1 MEVKFSLSKKLF
13 IGFGLVIGLFIILS
27 TVTFVILT
35 QNDAINRRLSEQ
47 NTPSV
52 NRLVELQNLV
62 SESKLLIKNWVY
74 IDKLS
79 DTPDKKRLEEL
90 HTTLYPNVVSEIRPL
105 IENWNTADRELFNE
119 VNSKVTEELFRDHK
133 HVMTQLNSFD
143 SYNDFLI
150 LMDVEGMVDAGG
162 SIITTTDQVLEQ
174 LEELITNQQNETALA
189 YQQIESSTSFFRIF
203 IIIGGIL
210 VVVFG
215 LVISFYITST
225 IKRSVNT
232 ASEAISKLADGNLMV
247 DFEITGND
255 EIAKLLFDLRAMI
268 GRLRDIVNSIVEGSG
283 EIATASMELNGIA
296 QGILGG
302 ASTQASNAE
311 EVSSSMEEM
320 VANIQQNTENSNN
333 TNKISNKL
341 AVDIEKIG
349 AESEKSMDSIKKISD
364 KINIVND
371 IAFQTN
377 LLALNAAVEAARAG
391 EHGKG
396 FAVVAA
402 EVRKLAERSK
412 VAADEILKLSKESV
426 TNTESSVELIREI
439 IPEIKRT
446 SVLIQEITAGSIEQ
460 NNGAE
465 QINHAI
471 QQLNNVT
478 QQNAANADVLVTSS
492 EKMNSEAEKLKQLIS
507 FFKTEKGTS
516 AFAAKK
522 MVAPVKPNTQARPQ
536 PKPQVKPQPPKNV
549 EVKAKE
555 ETTKPKLKTVPPKQ
569 TPQPSKGKGG
579 VKLNLGGNINPKDD
593 DGYERF

>member
-13 IGFGLVIGLFIILS
+13 IGFGLIIGLFIIS
-27 TVTFVILT
+27 SIVTFVILT
-35 QNDAINRRLSEQ
+35 QNDEINRKLSEQ

-52 NRLVELQNLV
+52 NRLIELQNLV
-62 SESKLLIKNWVY
+62 AESKLLIKNWVY
-74 IDKLS
+74 IDKLP
-79 DTPDKKRLEEL
+79 DTPDKNRLQEL
-90 HTTLYPNVVSEIRPL
+90 HNSLYPGVVSEIRPL
-105 IENWNTADRELFNE
+105 IENWNASDRELFNE
-119 VNSKVTEELFRDHK
+119 VNQKVTETLFRDHK
-133 HVMTQLNSFD
+133 HVMTQLNTFD

-162 SIITTTDQVLEQ
+162 SIITTTDQILDQ
-174 LEELITNQQNETALA
+174 LTELIANQQNEAVIA
-189 YQQIESSTSFFRIF
+189 YEQIESSTSFFRIF
-203 IIIGGIL
+203 IIIGGLLIVL
-210 VVVFG
+210 FG
-215 LVISFYITST
+215 LVISVYITST
-225 IKRSVNT
+225 IKQSINT
-232 ASEAISKLADGNLMV
+232 ASNAISKLANGDLGS
-247 DFEITGND
+247 DFEIKGSD
-255 EIAKLLFDLRAMI
+255 EIAKLLFDLKAMI
-268 GRLRDIVNSIVEGSG
+268 GRLRDTVNSIIDGSS
-283 EIATASMELNGIA
+283 EIASASMELNNIA

-302 ASTQASNAE
+302 ASTQASSAE

-320 VANIQQNTENSNN
+320 VANIQQNTENSSN
-333 TNKISNKL
+333 TNKISDKL

-349 AESEKSMDSIKKISD
+349 AESEKSMSSIKKISD
-364 KINIVND
+364 RINIVND

-446 SVLIQEITAGSIEQ
+446 SVLIQEITAGSVEQ

-465 QINHAI
+465 QINNAI

-492 EKMNSEAEKLKQLIS
+492 EKMNSEAEKLKQIIS
-507 FFKTEKGTS
+507 FFKTERS
-516 AFAAKK
+516 SSVLAKK
-522 MVAPVKPNTQARPQ
+522 VATPVKPVKPS
-536 PKPQVKPQPPKNV
+536 PKPEVKP
-549 EVKAKE
+549 
-555 ETTKPKLKTVPPKQ
+555 TLKTVPPKE
-569 TPQPSKGKGG
+569 TPQSTKGKGG
-579 VKLNLGGNINPKDD
+579 VKLNLGGNISSKDD

>member
-13 IGFGLVIGLFIILS
+13 IGFGLIIGLFIIS
-27 TVTFVILT
+27 SIVTFAILT
-35 QNDAINRRLSEQ
+35 RNEAINRKLSEQ

-52 NRLVELQNLV
+52 TRLIELQNLV

-74 IDKLS
+74 IDKLP
-79 DTPDKKRLEEL
+79 DTPDKQRLKEL
-90 HTTLYPNVVSEIRPL
+90 HSTLYPNLVNGIKPL
-105 IENWNTADRELFNE
+105 VESWEPEDKELFDQINE
-119 VNSKVTEELFRDHK
+119 TITGNLFQDHK
-133 HVMTQLNSFD
+133 HVMSQLSNFE

-150 LMDVEGMVDAGG
+150 LMDVEGMVDATG
-162 SIITTTDQVLEQ
+162 SIMTTTNQVLED
-174 LEELITNQQNETALA
+174 LGLLITHQQEEALLA
-189 YQQIESSTSFFRIF
+189 YEQIDTSTSFFRIF
-203 IIIGGIL
+203 VIIGGLL

-215 LVISFYITST
+215 AAVSFYITTS
-225 IKRSVNT
+225 IKRSINT
-232 ASEAISKLADGNLMV
+232 ASEAISQLANGDLMT
-247 DFEITGND
+247 DFEITGSD
-255 EIAKLLFDLRAMI
+255 EIAKLLFDLKAMI
-268 GRLRDIVNSIVEGSG
+268 SRLRDTVNSIVQGSN
-283 EIATASMELNGIA
+283 EIATASMELNNIA

-302 ASTQASNAE
+302 ASTQASSAE

-333 TNKISNKL
+333 TNKISEKL

-349 AESEKSMDSIKKISD
+349 GESEKSMESIKKISD
-364 KINIVND
+364 RINIVND

-446 SVLIQEITAGSIEQ
+446 SVLIQEITAGSVEQ

-465 QINHAI
+465 QINNAI

-492 EKMNSEAEKLKQLIS
+492 EKMKNEADTLSQLIS
-507 FFKTEKGTS
+507 FFKTNRSSKTAS
-516 AFAAKK
+516 KTFAPKAATTAKPQTKAPAAK
-522 MVAPVKPNTQARPQ
+522 
-536 PKPQVKPQPPKNV
+536 PKVQSNKV
-549 EVKAKE
+549 EDF
-555 ETTKPKLKTVPPKQ
+555 KPKLKTVPPK
-569 TPQPSKGKGG
+569 TDPETKKGKGG
-579 VKLNLGGNINPKDD
+579 VQLNLGGNTNTKDD
-593 DGYERF
+593 DGYEKF